1 MRADIK
7 VIDNIIEKATAYA
20 INRDKQK
27 EYAETS
33 RIQYDPDDE
42 YTYLGERK
50 YNHIDV
56 NIDMDIDV
64 ENRKINKVRQAL
76 VVRET
81 RGVYM
86 SDLDTPVRFG
96 EIFHK
101 RRIKSRESAAWLM
114 VRNLIR
120 VVEDS
125 KGHLRFSENTVPL
138 GTKKDRVQRF
148 LFEKYFSGEE
158 IVIEYVT
165 KEIKSV
171 LGIRHDSVT
180 YPLRDD
186 ALSYIKSMFEKQ
198 DKRDY
203 TKREVNEK
211 LKQLSDAEFLN
222 LMEDVREHLANK
234 SFQDTSNFYMR
245 KVREATEDLAALELK
260 LLNGEKQSVLTPLR
274 IYLIRNFWNSA
285 V

>member
-1 MRADIK
+1 
-7 VIDNIIEKATAYA
+7 
-20 INRDKQK
+20 
-27 EYAETS
+27 
-33 RIQYDPDDE
+33 
-42 YTYLGERK
+42 
-50 YNHIDV
+50 
-56 NIDMDIDV
+56 MDIDV
-64 ENRKINKVRQAL
+64 ENRKINKVRQAI
-76 VVRET
+76 VVRELVS
-81 RGVYM
+81 VYM
-86 SDLDTPVRFG
+86 SNLDTPVRFG

-101 RRIKSRESAAWLM
+101 EELNEINRL
-114 VRNLIR
+114 VNGRNLIR
-120 VVEDS
+120 VVEDI

-260 LLNGEKQSVLTPLR
+260 LLNGEKQSVLTPSTDLPKLEIFGTARFEEILNDIISIGEGRWDDLNTTTYRILKLFRETIVERLR
-274 IYLIRNFWNSA
+274 INTN
-285 V
+285 